1 MDDARKKKGA
11 ASLVTKERPNA
22 TFKAKLQEF
31 RSCRSYRMKIGIVL
45 RAIIF

>member
-1 MDDARKKKGA
+1 M

-22 TFKAKLQEF
+22 IFKEKLQEF
-31 RSCRSYRMKIGIVL
+31 RSCRSYRIEIGTVL